1 MIINRIFGILTFYR
15 PLAVQQQTH
24 VRPAAQAQILLD
36 NGEFHSYNSI
46 PESVSSQRQG
56 KTIQWTT
63 LYENY
68 WVGN

>member
-46 PESVSSQRQG
+46 PESVSS
-56 KTIQWTT
+56 
-63 LYENY
+63 
-68 WVGN
+68 